1 MTPSSGKICYN
12 NSNDMATSKKYFH
25 DHLIL
30 LLLST
35 NIFLAFTTIV
45 LVLVR
50 LSSGRGS
57 SYITQYRSPLG
68 INAFQTGSVS
78 ELLSFV
84 LFALLIATVHT
95 VLSMRI
101 YKVHRHLAVVV
112 LALGILLL
120 LLAIIIS
127 NALLALR

>member
-1 MTPSSGKICYN
+1 
-12 NSNDMATSKKYFH
+12 MATNKKYFQ

-30 LLLST
+30 LLLSI
-35 NIFLAFTTIV
+35 NAFAAFITIV
-45 LVLVR
+45 LVVAR
-50 LSSGRGS
+50 LSQGRGS

-68 INAFQTGSVS
+68 IDAFQTGGVT
-78 ELLSFV
+78 ELLSFI
-84 LFALLIATVHT
+84 LFAILVATVHA
-95 VLSMRI
+95 VLS
-101 YKVHRHLAVVV
+101 YKVYHVHRHLAIVI